1 MKTLNKYKGKNDM
14 HQINFLLQMQ
24 PFFNVM
30 TYLYNIKCIVFYEND
45 IQYVSYFV
53 FIFFFDIFII

>member
-1 MKTLNKYKGKNDM
+1 MICIKLTFYCRCNR
-14 HQINFLLQMQ
+14 
-24 PFFNVM
+24 FFNVM
-30 TYLYNIKCIVFYEND
+30 TYLYIKCIVFYEND